1 MVDCL
6 CLIMISSLPVAIRR
20 IELLVGCWL
29 ERLAVNLIAFA
40 CRILVVTTTACGL
53 GLPVAS

>member
-6 CLIMISSLPVAIRR
+6 CLIMISDSLVARR
-20 IELLVGCWL
+20 CVELLVGCWL
-29 ERLAVNLIAFA
+29 EQLVVDLIALA
-40 CRILVVTTTACGL
+40 CRILVVATTACGL